1 MVEGTDPAEAVADAP
16 PNASIIVL
24 TPLTTSMKGPP
35 ESLEVKYIEPDL
47 PEAADKLP
55 TLTHYED
62 KTLIV
67 EANSATVESGLPLP

>member
-1 MVEGTDPAEAVADAP
+1 VVEGTDPAEAVADVP

-35 ESLEVKYIEPDL
+35 ESLEVKYIEAVLFGVP
-47 PEAADKLP
+47 ARLP

-67 EANSATVESGLPLP
+67 EAKSATVEFGLPLP